1 MSAQNLL
8 YSLPNELLVAIASSG
23 QEDRVADLTSPH
35 SAWPTQPT
43 AFCSEW
49 TLSHL
54 SHRFRDVIVGA
65 SELWKLTEANLA
77 TEGSVEIFKLYLE
90 RSRACKISVTLREFP
105 EGNIIGS
112 GLPMRTG
119 RIIVAHL
126 KRIWSLRILVR
137 TCAGGANMLGLFRDA
152 ATPQLQHL
160 EAIYDPD
167 ENRPDGGF
175 FSFGAPRLSLLK
187 IEGFTLQPATPWTP
201 SLTHLELRRV
211 RFDDNTLAAINQCPS
226 LAHLHLDMDYVDTS
240 TRLHLPTMKS
250 LHLLIPKGGA
260 DYLPWFLKNFDAP
273 ALTELTV
280 EGSHG
285 DQIASLFSRTSFLG
299 STFPVLTSV
308 SFVFRCSCT
317 CETDPDCTP
326 QYTISSPPAVFPA
339 LSHLTLINQ
348 CFTHTLIQD
357 ILGPASHPWP
367 LLKSVTVCPIKGSLE
382 NVCSTLA
389 DTVKGKRERGQPLP
403 KIRLLRPPVSFE
415 NWVESSSMDVRMLW

>member
-8 YSLPNELLVAIASSG
+8 YSLPNELLVAIASAG
-23 QEDRVADLTSPH
+23 QEDRLADLTSPH

-54 SHRFRDVIVGA
+54 SHRCRDVIVGA

-90 RSRACKISVTLREFP
+90 RSRACEVSVTLREFP
-105 EGNIIGS
+105 ESNII

-119 RIIVAHL
+119 QIIVAHL
-126 KRIWSLRILVR
+126 NRIWNLRILVR
-137 TCAGGANMLGLFRDA
+137 TWGDGADMLGLFRDA
-152 ATPQLQHL
+152 AAPQLQHL

-167 ENRPDGGF
+167 ENRPDGAVGF
-175 FSFGAPRLSLLK
+175 FSSGAPRLSLLK
-187 IEGFTLQPATPWTP
+187 IEGFTLQPARSWAP

-211 RFDDNTLAAINQCPS
+211 KFDNNTLAAINQCPS
-226 LAHLHLDMDYVDTS
+226 LAHLHLDTDYVDTS
-240 TRLHLPTMKS
+240 TQLHLPTMKS
-250 LHLLIPKGGA
+250 LHLLIPEDGA
-260 DYLPWFLKNFDAP
+260 DYLPWILKGFDAP

-285 DQIASLFSRTSFLG
+285 DQIAFLFSRTSFLG
-299 STFPVLTSV
+299 STFPALTSV
-308 SFVFRCSCT
+308 SFVFRLSCV
-317 CETDPDCTP
+317 CETDPDFTP
-326 QYTISSPPAVFPA
+326 QHTIFSPPAVFPA
-339 LSHLTLINQ
+339 LSHLALINQ

-367 LLKSVTVCPIKGSLE
+367 LLKSVTVCPRKGSLE
-382 NVCSTLA
+382 SMCSTLEDA
-389 DTVKGKRERGQPLP
+389 VKGKRERGQPLP
-403 KIRLLRPPVSFE
+403 KIRLFRSPVSFE